1 MLRFLTE
8 RAVAVVLQLL
18 IAATATF
25 LLLQLV
31 PGDPALVM
39 LGDDATPER
48 VAALRSELGLDKPLL
63 VQFSSW
69 LVNAFQ
75 LDFGTSITTGRPV
88 LDEVMRRLPRTI
100 ELSLVGLVLAVII
113 GIPIGV
119 LAAVRRGSFIDVG
132 INMLA
137 VIGFS
142 VPVFVIGFLMVMVLS
157 LQLGLLPSSG
167 FVPFEQSPLE
177 HVRRLIMPAAAIA
190 VGIIAIAVRMTRSA
204 VLEVLNQDFVRTA
217 TAKGQSRGKVLVNHV
232 LRNSLI
238 PIVTVLGYYFGQTF
252 GGSILTER
260 IFNWPGLSFLLIS
273 SIQNR
278 DYPTVQAVVL
288 VIVAIFLIVNT
299 IVDVLYSFLDPRIRY
314 A

>member
-1 MLRFLTE
+1 M
-8 RAVAVVLQLL
+8 VLQLL

>member
-1 MLRFLTE
+1 
-8 RAVAVVLQLL
+8 
-18 IAATATF
+18 
-25 LLLQLV
+25 
-31 PGDPALVM
+31 
-39 LGDDATPER
+39 
-48 VAALRSELGLDKPLL
+48 
-63 VQFSSW
+63 
-69 LVNAFQ
+69 
-75 LDFGTSITTGRPV
+75 
-88 LDEVMRRLPRTI
+88 
-100 ELSLVGLVLAVII
+100 
-113 GIPIGV
+113 
-119 LAAVRRGSFIDVG
+119 
-132 INMLA
+132 MLA

>member
-8 RAVAVVLQLL
+8 RAVAVILQLL

-48 VAALRSELGLDKPLL
+48 VAALRSELGLDKPLP
-63 VQFSSW
+63 VQFSAW
-69 LVNAFQ
+69 LVNALQ

-88 LDEVMRRLPRTI
+88 LGEVMKRLPRTL
-100 ELSLVGLVLAVII
+100 ELSLVGLALAVII

-119 LAAVRRGSFIDVG
+119 LAAVRRGSFIDLG
-132 INMLA
+132 INVLA

-142 VPVFVIGFLMVMVLS
+142 VPVFVVGFLMVMVLS

-177 HVRRLIMPAAAIA
+177 HIRRLIMPAAAIS

-204 VLEVLNQDFVRTA
+204 VLEVLNQDYVRTA
-217 TAKGQSRGKVLVNHV
+217 TAKGLSRGKVLVNHV

-299 IVDVLYSFLDPRIRY
+299 IVDILYSFLDPRIRY

>member
-1 MLRFLTE
+1 M
-8 RAVAVVLQLL
+8 L